1 MHSGKI
7 EPTNIPVYLFSAT
20 IVLNLC
26 LFFNNNHNKK
36 IQGILPAKFKFK
48 YTHFLFLPK
57 GWHHTTVWCLC
68 VCILPTYYT
77 CQLWYNVNSWVTL
90 LSRLRKPSGKDC
102 FICSCSCHLRVS
114 WPLLA
119 SCHQSSLKTQL
130 GGIVDSAPNQ
140 LPPAIFKLTGEGIKP
155 TSHEVS
161 VAKSPVETAS
171 SAFLWQCQYRTVRF
185 PLLRSSYPGLYLLY
199 VWLLHL

>member
-1 MHSGKI
+1 MPLLLILLLPSR
-7 EPTNIPVYLFSAT
+7 PFRCYW
-20 IVLNLC
+20 
-26 LFFNNNHNKK
+26 LFF
-36 IQGILPAKFKFK
+36 L
-48 YTHFLFLPK
+48 K

-90 LSRLRKPSGKDC
+90 LSRLRSPSGRDC
-102 FICSCSCHLRVS
+102 FICSCSCHWRLS

-130 GGIVDSAPNQ
+130 GRIVDSAPSQ
-140 LPPAIFKLTGEGIKP
+140 PPWAIFKLTGEGIEP

-161 VAKSPVETAS
+161 VANSSVWTAS
-171 SAFLWQCQYRTVRF
+171 SAS
-185 PLLRSSYPGLYLLY
+185 LRGRLQLGWDLE
-199 VWLLHL
+199 